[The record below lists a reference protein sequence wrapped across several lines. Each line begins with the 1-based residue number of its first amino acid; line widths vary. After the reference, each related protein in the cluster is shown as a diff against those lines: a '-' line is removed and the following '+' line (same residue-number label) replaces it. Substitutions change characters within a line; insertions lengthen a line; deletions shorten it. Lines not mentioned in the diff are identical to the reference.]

1 MKQRVFLFLALCL
14 LLTLGACGGTQ
25 PDTASTAPLTAQA
38 PSSTQ
43 TTTDATTTETA
54 TEPATQETTTA
65 AFSLDDVSLTETPNS
80 SCFSKIGYSD
90 AHETLVLVFRSG
102 GTYLYSGVP
111 ASVWQSF
118 RTADSLGRYFNTK
131 IKGNFPS
138 EKV

>member
-1 MKQRVFLFLALCL
+1 MKQCVLFLFVLCL
-14 LLTLGACGGTQ
+14 LFALGACGNTNPEPTTTPSTQ
-25 PDTASTAPLTAQA
+25 APSTTLPSAAATTAQA
-38 PSSTQ
+38 P
-43 TTTDATTTETA
+43 TTERT
-54 TEPATQETTTA
+54 TRETTTA
-65 AFSLDDVSLTETPNS
+65 AFSLGDVSMTATPNS

-131 IKGNFPS
+131 NKGVYPS